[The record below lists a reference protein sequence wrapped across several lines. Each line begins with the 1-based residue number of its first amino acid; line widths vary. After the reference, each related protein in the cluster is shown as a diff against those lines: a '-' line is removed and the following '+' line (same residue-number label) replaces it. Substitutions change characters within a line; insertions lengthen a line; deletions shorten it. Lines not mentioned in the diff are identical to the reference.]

1 MNPRDSVRR
10 VREEEGQAIIL
21 VALAMSIFL
30 VGAVGLAIDGAHLYA
45 QRQMAQSAADA
56 AAQAGIMSI
65 FDNTYNQAGNPAAF
79 STGSTFT
86 CGATDARTPCAYA
99 ILNGFNTANDTVTVS
114 FPPASAAPG
123 VNLATNYP
131 VTLLQVN
138 IQRQV
143 STTLMGLLGTSA
155 STIQA
160 NAIAAIVQVLAPVPI
175 LVTHPTLTGSFSIG
189 GTPLITICGGPS
201 KSIQVDS
208 NDPAAA
214 QAHGNATV
222 NLSHAGP
229 PDPGNCT
236 TGTGADFGVWGGPSA
251 PPFIYNGGSTGKYLQ
266 PASPM
271 QDPLAGVAPPP
282 VPSVAPNPT
291 PLGNGVS
298 GCPASPRKPCMLYS
312 PGLYP
317 GGIDG
322 KLQTVMFEPGIYYLQ
337 GGGIGCSAL
346 CDMYMAT
353 GFTDPVTGTGW
364 TGNMLIYNTGS
375 AANPTQSGSINL
387 GANGNVALVGA
398 PANSQYLGMLMFED
412 RNAAAQTHSLGGG
425 GAMTLQGTIYLT
437 NTRATMLANAAQYQA
452 LQLQGGSGSGTL
464 IEGEIIVGT
473 LSMGGNGAIQMNLN
487 NNALDIQEVALVE

>member
-1 MNPRDSVRR
+1 MRCKG
-10 VREEEGQAIIL
+10 EEGQTVVV

-30 VGAVGLAIDGAHLYA
+30 IGAVGLAIDGAHLYA
-45 QRQMAQSAADA
+45 QRQMAQAAADA

-65 FDNTYNQAGNPAAF
+65 FAGTYNTVGNPAGF
-79 STGSTFT
+79 TTGGTFI
-86 CGATDARTPCAYA
+86 CGTTDARTPCAYA
-99 ILNGFNTANDTVTVS
+99 SQNGFNLSNDVVTVS
-114 FPPASAAPG
+114 FPAAAAVPG

-131 VTLLQVN
+131 VTLLQVTV
-138 IQRQV
+138 QRQV
-143 STTLMGLLGTSA
+143 NTTLMGLLGTSA

-160 NAIAAIVQVLAPVPI
+160 NAVAAIVQVLAPVPI
-175 LVTHPTLTGSFSIG
+175 LVTHPTLTGAFSIG

-208 NDPAAA
+208 SDPAAA

-236 TGTGADFGVWGGPSA
+236 SGTGADFGVWGGPSTA
-251 PPFIYNGGSTGKYLQ
+251 PFIYNGGSTGKYLQ

-271 QDPLAGVAPPP
+271 QDPLAGVSPPP
-282 VPSVAPNPT
+282 IPTLAPNPA

-298 GCPASPRKPCMLYS
+298 GCPGSPRKPCMLYS

-317 GGIDG
+317 NGIDG
-322 KLQTVMFEPGIYYLQ
+322 KQQTVMFEPGIYYIQ
-337 GGGIGCSAL
+337 SSNGVGCSAL

-353 GFTDPVTGTGW
+353 GFTDAITGTGW

-375 AANPTQSGSINL
+375 TTNPTLSGSINL
-387 GANGNVALVGA
+387 GANGNVALIGA
-398 PANSQYLGMLMFED
+398 PANSQYLGMLLFED

-425 GAMTLQGTIYLT
+425 GAMTLQGTVYLT
-437 NTRATMLANAAQYQA
+437 NTRITMLANSAQYQA

-464 IEGEIIVGT
+464 IQGEIIVGT
-473 LSMGGNGAIQMNLN
+473 LSMGGNGSIQMNLN
-487 NNALDIQEVALVE
+487 NNELDVQEVAMVE